1 MRSLVKQRMYNDRE
15 RMQREKNIVRI
26 LLYAPLKKL
35 IKITILNVEK
45 LVFSWDA
52 IIDSQL
58 LLDESFVE
66 SSW

>member
-1 MRSLVKQRMYNDRE
+1 
-15 RMQREKNIVRI
+15 MQREKNIVRI

-66 SSW
+66 SSWWINGGEIVKDLISY